1 MCLRRSARV
10 QLVCATVDS
19 ALELALKWTPAEQVV
34 ALLADALVADLGREA
49 QGRPHEVVRQPGMI
63 IHSVHMRTAH
73 VRKDLPHL
81 HLWVGPCGPERSHRR
96 ANSAAKPEVVLPY
109 HNGDAL

>member
-63 IHSVHMRTAH
+63 IHSAHMRTAH

-81 HLWVGPCGPERSHRR
+81 HLWLGPCGPERSHCR